1 MNGLKVAGLLL
12 AVAVFGIPFSVANT
26 DSAELVEDVKVFNL
40 HIEKRHIKS
49 GLKKIVVKQ
58 GQQVKII
65 WYTDEAVD
73 IHLHGYDI
81 ELRVTANEP
90 AEMNFKARA
99 TGRYPIT
106 NHGFGERSGQGGK
119 AHHGALLYLEVY
131 PD

>member
-1 MNGLKVAGLLL
+1 MNGLKVARVLL
-12 AVAVFGIPFSVANT
+12 VMTVFWIPFSVTSA

-40 HIEKRHIKS
+40 HIEKRHIKDN
-49 GLKKIVVKQ
+49 LKKIVVKQ

-81 ELRVTANEP
+81 EIRVTANEP